1 MGQEPTQSSLVQGTR
16 DWEVQSAAIARI
28 LQASMGE
35 L

>member
-1 MGQEPTQSSLVQGTR
+1 MAQESVQSSLLQGAR
-16 DWEVQSAAIARI
+16 DWELRSGAVARI